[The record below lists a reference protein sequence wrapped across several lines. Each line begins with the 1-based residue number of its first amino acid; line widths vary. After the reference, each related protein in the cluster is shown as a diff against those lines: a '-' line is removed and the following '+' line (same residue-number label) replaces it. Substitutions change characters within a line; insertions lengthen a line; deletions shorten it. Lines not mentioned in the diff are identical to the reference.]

1 MNNLAIIEILLVE
14 DNENDAE
21 MTMRAL
27 KKRNLANGI
36 EWVKDGSEAIDYM
49 FCRGAYGDR
58 VNGNP
63 KMILLDMK
71 MPKMDGIDVLRV
83 LKADPRTRTIPV
95 VMLTSS
101 NEENDIV
108 RSYDLGVNSYI
119 VKPLDF
125 DKFVDEVSK
134 LGIYWLAMNRVPGA
148 P

>member
-1 MNNLAIIEILLVE
+1 MNDLAVIEILLVE
-14 DNENDAE
+14 DNPDDAE

-27 KKRNLANGI
+27 RRRNLANGI

-49 FCRGAYGDR
+49 FCRGDYATR
-58 VNGNP
+58 TNGNP
-63 KMILLDMK
+63 RIILLDLK
-71 MPKMDGIDVLRV
+71 MPKMDGIDVLRA
-83 LKADPRTRTIPV
+83 LKADAKTRAVPV

-119 VKPLDF
+119 VKPVDF
-125 DKFVDEVSK
+125 EKFVDEVSK
-134 LGIYWLAMNRVPGA
+134 LGIYWLALNRAPGA